1 METIKIPGYNTL
13 ESLKMIYSDTIST
26 ASRVLD
32 CCNGYYGYMKP
43 VYSWLLVVTT
53 LVHLAINY
61 LVRRW
66 W

>member
-1 METIKIPGYNTL
+1 
-13 ESLKMIYSDTIST
+13 MINSDTIST

-43 VYSWLLVVTT
+43 VYSWLLVATT

-61 LVRRW
+61 VVRGGGDGHW
-66 W
+66 CNYWYY